1 MKAPLKADVVLKDAA
16 EIWET
21 LHHPRLRVLP
31 VVVLHVSFDVD
42 DTSMTRK
49 IDALLFLLLNLV

>member
-42 DTSMTRK
+42 GTKGRASFEAD
-49 IDALLFLLLNLV
+49 D